1 MTRTVFAALLL
12 SMTVSAV
19 ATDAAA
25 QTPAPGPYYAT
36 PSWDQKLACS
46 TLATCPRFVVLSNW
60 NNQAVL
66 DRETGLVWERSASPA
81 RSTML
86 LAHSRC
92 AAQLRGGRRGWRLP
106 TVDELNSLQE
116 QPLEFDALFLPP
128 GHPFLDVQPAHYW
141 SVTQVPGSPD
151 LFNVTRFG
159 VNPGVPL
166 VSTANVTDEHFS
178 WCVRGPGGAV
188 Q

>member
-1 MTRTVFAALLL
+1 MTRTVFAALVL
-12 SMTVSAV
+12 SMTASAV

-25 QTPAPGPYYAT
+25 QTVAAGPYYAM

-46 TLATCPRFVVLSNW
+46 TPATCPRFVVLSNW

-81 RSTML
+81 RNTML

-92 AAQLRGGRRGWRLP
+92 AAQIRGGRRGWRLP
-106 TVDELNSLQE
+106 TVDELNSLSE
-116 QPLEFDALFLPP
+116 PLAFPAVQLPP
-128 GHPFLDVQPAHYW
+128 GHPFIDIQPAHYW

-151 LFNVTRFG
+151 VFNVTAFG
-159 VNPGVPL
+159 ISASVPL
-166 VSTANVTDEHFS
+166 VTTANVTDEHFS
-178 WCVRGPGGAV
+178 WCVRGPGSTS